1 MGTWSGLIII
11 SISTTVFSDT
21 FHSIYYTY
29 TGPVAQRKKALVKEG
44 KLDKYGRKNDQTPSD
59 YLSML
64 GGKPASGSSS
74 SAVVVVAAEGA
85 ESATE
90 AATLTEGGSAEKD
103 KKKKKKKKDKEDG
116 DESPIHKKSKA

>member
-1 MGTWSGLIII
+1 M
-11 SISTTVFSDT
+11 
-21 FHSIYYTY
+21 
-29 TGPVAQRKKALVKEG
+29 AQRKKALVKEG

-64 GGKPASGSSS
+64 GGKPSSGSSS
-74 SAVVVVAAEGA
+74 SAVVAVAEGAGVA

-90 AATLTEGGSAEKD
+90 AEGGSAEKD
-103 KKKKKKKKDKEDG
+103 KKKKKKTKDKEEG